1 MPKPL
6 VFSILL
12 LLLLLIVAYI
22 QFTRWKWKNFEKEKT
37 LLKLQLQRVIQKL
50 PFEQGISESLWYHTQ
65 TIFVKTGFNLTFGNL
80 KIKIYFTE
88 INLIHTS
95 LQRFH
100 IKQSSILQSFS
111 AHSVWLF
118 CLDRAVL
125 FLGDVFEVTICFFSF
140 RVVDIYRFW

>member
-1 MPKPL
+1 M
-6 VFSILL
+6 
-12 LLLLLIVAYI
+12 
-22 QFTRWKWKNFEKEKT
+22 
-37 LLKLQLQRVIQKL
+37 
-50 PFEQGISESLWYHTQ
+50 ISYTNNLCEN
-65 TIFVKTGFNLTFGNL
+65 VGFNLTFGNL

-100 IKQSSILQSFS
+100 IKQSSLLLSFS

-125 FLGDVFEVTICFFSF
+125 FLGEVFEVTVCFFSF
-140 RVVDIYRFW
+140 RVVGIYRF